1 MWEDPIV
8 DDVRRIRQDLST
20 RFNFDLAAIF
30 DDLRNRQAGVGD
42 RLVRL
47 ERKRNTVQGET
58 PKQPDPPVSK
68 E

>member
-8 DDVRRIRQDLST
+8 DDVRKIRQDLSA
-20 RFNFDLAAIF
+20 RLNFDLAAIF
-30 DDLRNRQAGVGD
+30 DDLRNRQADVGD

-47 ERKRNTVQGET
+47 ERKRNTVQGEM

>member
-47 ERKRNTVQGET
+47 EHKRNTVQGET